1 MNTNNTQ
8 GSQESVYALEPRVYE
23 LGYHLLP
30 TVDEGNL
37 EKEREALV
45 AIITQF
51 GGTVISEEKP
61 ALINL
66 AYEMDKVI
74 NNKRNTFSQAY
85 FGWIKFYLNP
95 DWIVEFEEDVS
106 AVENI
111 LRYLIIKTVPEN
123 TIVSEV
129 PYKLAKSSKKQVEED
144 EEEELEGDD
153 VERPIADEAPS
164 EEDVDSEEAVEEENK
179 EEAVEE
185 ASVEADDLTKIEG
198 IGPKIAEIFA
208 EAGIKTFE
216 DLSSS
221 KVGGLRD
228 ILAEHK
234 LSSHDPKTW
243 SKQATLAKH
252 GKWDELKKLQ
262 DELKGGRAE

>member
-51 GGTVISEEKP
+51 GGTVISEEMP

-66 AYEMDKVI
+66 AYDMDKVI

-111 LRYLIIKTVPEN
+111 LRYLVIKTIPEN

-129 PYKLAKSSKKQVEED
+129 PYKLAKSSKKQVED
-144 EEEELEGDD
+144 DEEELEGDD
-153 VERPIADEAPS
+153 VERPIADEAPL
-164 EEDVDSEEAVEEENK
+164 EEDIDSEEVQEETPEVA
-179 EEAVEE
+179 EEAP
-185 ASVEADDLTKIEG
+185 VEADDLTKIEG

-221 KVGGLRD
+221 KVGDLRD
-228 ILAEHK
+228 ILAENK

-262 DELKGGRAE
+262 DELKGGKAE